1 MLNFVKTEINPDILF
16 WTGDNSPHDV
26 WENNNADVTM
36 STVNITNMI
45 RDAFKG
51 TNISVYSIQGN
62 HDTWP
67 VNVQD
72 FSKPNTNIQI
82 NGFTPAWRDWLDG
95 ESLVKLA

>member
-1 MLNFVKTEINPDILF
+1 MKTELKPDIVF

-26 WENNNADVTM
+26 WENNNID
-36 STVNITNMI
+36 STIATKNITNMI
-45 RDAFKG
+45 QMALQG

-72 FSKPNTNIQI
+72 FSEPNSNI
-82 NGFTPAWRDWLDG
+82 
-95 ESLVKLA
+95 